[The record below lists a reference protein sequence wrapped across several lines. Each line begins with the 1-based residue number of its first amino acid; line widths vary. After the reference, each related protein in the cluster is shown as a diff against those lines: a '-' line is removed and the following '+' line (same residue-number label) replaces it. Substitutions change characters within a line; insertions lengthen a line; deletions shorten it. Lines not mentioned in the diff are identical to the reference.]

1 MVRSMAPFSVPRRDD
16 KPVTGP
22 LEKRAGHTQLGEMA
36 FLFIAV
42 AVLLFIAWL
51 FAEPLLTERR
61 RRNAASLP
69 FSPAWRR
76 ILEERVPAV
85 GRLPASLR
93 HQLERHIQVFLA
105 EKDFIGCDGLD
116 ITDEMRVT
124 IAAQACLLLLNRRTK
139 YFPNLRTILVYPGA
153 FVVERLRAEPSGVL
167 QEQREV
173 LSGESW
179 SRGQVILSWEDTLAG
194 AAIPDDGRN
203 VVIHEFAH
211 QLDQEKGYAN
221 GAPWLGRRE
230 RYGKWSRTLGEEF
243 ATLQRRAML
252 GEPSLFSYYGATNP
266 AEFFAVITEVFFEQP
281 VPFAQLHPALYD
293 ELVALYRV
301 DPANW

>member
-1 MVRSMAPFSVPRRDD
+1 
-16 KPVTGP
+16 
-22 LEKRAGHTQLGEMA
+22 MA
-36 FLFIAV
+36 FLFIAG

-61 RRNAASLP
+61 RRDAATRP
-69 FSPAWRR
+69 FPPAWREIIER
-76 ILEERVPAV
+76 RVPAV
-85 GRLPASLR
+85 GRLPGSLQR
-93 HQLERHIQVFLA
+93 QLERHMQVFLA
-105 EKDFIGCDGLD
+105 EKDFIGCAGLA

-124 IAAQACLLLLNRRTK
+124 IAAQACLLLLNRKTK

-221 GAPWLGRRE
+221 GAPALGRRE
-230 RYGKWSRTLGEEF
+230 RYGAWSRILGEEF
-243 ATLQRRAML
+243 ATLQRQAML

-266 AEFFAVITEVFFEQP
+266 AEFFAVISEVFFEQP
-281 VPFAQLHPALYD
+281 VPFAQIHPALYD
-293 ELVALYRV
+293 ELSALYGV